1 MAATRLM
8 RVIHDCIS
16 SVFLQESFRRDQA
29 SQMNALNVGRA
40 GSYGAWKRNT
50 LQSAVLR

>member
-1 MAATRLM
+1 MRLGAVVGICHVKM
-8 RVIHDCIS
+8 KDIK
-16 SVFLQESFRRDQA
+16 E
-29 SQMNALNVGRA
+29 GRA